1 MGASLWVRQ
10 GPRWY
15 QEHRP
20 GLYFEDVS
28 AWQLDQVLVAMG
40 RLGRLTDDALERS
53 RLPAEAEDLIWSI
66 LMRASDHAPTGDAQ
80 IVPLAGW
87 LRHGVWSVVERWQ
100 ATRDQLYNT
109 FTTASGALDDLIAE
123 YDAGTPSPL
132 ARGSS
137 PSTQHLPIGAD
148 MTAVVVTT
156 DNTATHYPT
165 YALAAAHA
173 SAKGG
178 KVFVDPATVQH
189 PIPDPDALER
199 LFALAHALL
208 EIGEVNP
215 LTLAL
220 QIEDAEYS
228 AASIMSAARKALD
241 TSVH

>member
-1 MGASLWVRQ
+1 
-10 GPRWY
+10 
-15 QEHRP
+15 
-20 GLYFEDVS
+20 
-28 AWQLDQVLVAMG
+28 
-40 RLGRLTDDALERS
+40 
-53 RLPAEAEDLIWSI
+53 
-66 LMRASDHAPTGDAQ
+66 
-80 IVPLAGW
+80 
-87 LRHGVWSVVERWQ
+87 
-100 ATRDQLYNT
+100 
-109 FTTASGALDDLIAE
+109 
-123 YDAGTPSPL
+123 
-132 ARGSS
+132 
-137 PSTQHLPIGAD
+137 

-156 DNTATHYPT
+156 DNTATRYPT
-165 YALAAAHA
+165 YELAAAHA

-241 TSVH
+241 TGVH

>member
-1 MGASLWVRQ
+1 
-10 GPRWY
+10 
-15 QEHRP
+15 
-20 GLYFEDVS
+20 
-28 AWQLDQVLVAMG
+28 
-40 RLGRLTDDALERS
+40 
-53 RLPAEAEDLIWSI
+53 
-66 LMRASDHAPTGDAQ
+66 
-80 IVPLAGW
+80 
-87 LRHGVWSVVERWQ
+87 
-100 ATRDQLYNT
+100 
-109 FTTASGALDDLIAE
+109 
-123 YDAGTPSPL
+123 
-132 ARGSS
+132 
-137 PSTQHLPIGAD
+137 

-156 DNTATHYPT
+156 DNTATRHPT
-165 YALAAAHA
+165 YERAAAHA

-241 TSVH
+241 TGVH